1 MQTNDVVAV
10 SQSGSGILP
19 TALSQKVMIVNGSPE
34 IMQLLESVLEEGH
47 YNVVF
52 VESNQ
57 HAYSQIKRVQP
68 NLIVLCVRLE
78 DMNGFQVLSM
88 LKLDADTR
96 DIPILTYTLELDGE
110 QPDVEFAD
118 PADTE
123 TEPEVFA
130 PKPQVWMN

>member
-10 SQSGSGILP
+10 NQSASGALP
-19 TALSQKVMIVNGSPE
+19 TALSQKVVIVNGSPE

-57 HAYSQIKRVQP
+57 HAYSQIKRVHP

-78 DMNGFQVLSM
+78 DPNGFQVLSM

-96 DIPILTYTLELDGE
+96 DIPILTYTLELEGE
-110 QPDVEFAD
+110 EPDIEI
-118 PADTE
+118 
-123 TEPEVFA
+123 TEPAESEVFV
-130 PKPQVWMN
+130 PKPQAWMN